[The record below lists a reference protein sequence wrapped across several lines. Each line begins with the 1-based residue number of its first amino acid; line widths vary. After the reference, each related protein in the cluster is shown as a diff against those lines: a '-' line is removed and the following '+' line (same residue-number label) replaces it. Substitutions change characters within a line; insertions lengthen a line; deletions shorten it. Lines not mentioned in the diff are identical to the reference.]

1 MLEIEVVTE
10 ESYDETTEK
19 FVKSETVRLQLEHS
33 LVSLSKWEAIHE
45 KPFLSNQPRTDEETI
60 SYIKAMI
67 IGREPSP
74 EVFYKLLAD
83 HMDEIMKYVAAKAT
97 GTFLPEQ
104 PNSNG
109 RRETI
114 TSEKIYYWMS
124 KLNIDMMCQDWHL
137 NRLFA
142 HLRLHALLDSPP
154 QKMTMEQRRAINE
167 QRKRQWNTTG

>member
-10 ESYDETTEK
+10 ESFDETTEK
-19 FVKSETVRLQLEHS
+19 FVKSETVRLRLEHS
-33 LVSLSKWEAIHE
+33 LVSLSKWEGIHE
-45 KPFLSNQPRTDEETI
+45 KPFLSNQKRTDEETI

-67 IGREPSP
+67 IDREPSP

-104 PNSNG
+104 PNSSG

-124 KLNIDMMCQDWHL
+124 KLNIDMSCQHWHL
-137 NRLFA
+137 NKLFA
-142 HLRLHALLDSPP
+142 HLRLHALLDGPK
-154 QKMTMEQRRAINE
+154 QKMTMEQRRALNA
-167 QRKRQWNTTG
+167 QRKREWNTTG